1 VFWLLIA
8 DQNKMFRKVFRSF
21 LMRHLDKIDIEEA
34 ESAEKVLATLSGIPP
49 SLIFLD
55 IHLPGGNGLKMTRKI
70 KMLYPQ
76 TIVVVL
82 TNFDSNDYRQAAYR
96 LGADYFVSKSAIKIK
111 ELLNLIRSH
120 IDQR

>member
-1 VFWLLIA
+1 
-8 DQNKMFRKVFRSF
+8 
-21 LMRHLDKIDIEEA
+21 MRHLDKIDIEEA
-34 ESAEKVLATLSGIPP
+34 ESAEKLLAILSGIPP

-76 TIVVVL
+76 IPVVVL

-120 IDQR
+120 ID